1 MSDFD
6 SDDPQPTSIPFSTI
20 VASSTR
26 LRQCTFILVP
36 NRLLFLLDSP
46 EFFRNSLGWAE
57 RASEGGQE
65 SKNKTKQ
72 PKQGEPRVQA
82 DDLEAISD
90 AARSLEVDLSV
101 AGSLADGLEAKL
113 SIAGSLDL
121 PGVAE
126 CLETVCVGLGAWVLA
141 DIADSDEVL
150 KAGLGFNIDSG
161 LWKTLSDPAAG
172 FGYQVVQRGPS
183 NLLVSAPLEQYGK
196 DKRGQIFECSTTNCN
211 ILGSAV
217 LKAGLGFNI
226 DSGLWKTL
234 SDPAAGFG
242 YQVVQRGPSNLL
254 VSAPLEQYGKD
265 KRGRI
270 FECSTTNC
278 NILGSA
284 EKNAA
289 VNMSLGLAMANDP
302 STQTTMVC
310 GPTIPRDCKSI
321 TMYNGLCFEMDKQ
334 NTLGKSYTSVT
345 GECPIQAYIAF
356 LLDGSGSVSGE
367 DFKSMKDFV
376 KGLIRSFLGKDTRF
390 AITQYSYDTTT
401 HYDFNAFS
409 QAPYWESQIDNISQK
424 RGGTYTAAAIGKVVN
439 DVFLPEKGSRSSA
452 KKLLIVITD
461 GESQDSGDLPAA
473 ASLADSKQIVRFAI
487 GVGDAFSSYS
497 ATQELRTIASQPAE
511 NFMFKVGN
519 FAALDKIRE
528 NLQDKI
534 FSIEGSQTGGEALE
548 EEMSQEGFRAVYV
561 SGDIQMAMVGA
572 NQWRGGYK
580 KYSLRTDSIKE
591 SFQPTSIEADS
602 YLGYSMAV
610 ASTRF
615 GPLTVIGA
623 PRYEHRGVVWTVLNN
638 VKRQEIHPYQPQ
650 SGEYFGAEVCAMDVD
665 SDGTIDL
672 ILISAPMYTNN
683 DGEGRVY
690 VCELS
695 YENVLCHFDRPP
707 SIVVLRGSVS
717 DRGRF
722 GSSLAVLP
730 DINADTFN
738 DLAVGAPL
746 ENDGKGSIYIFQG
759 EGGKKINPIYSQR
772 IAASEIQ
779 PGLKLFGISIS
790 QSSYDQS
797 GDGLPDLAVGSK
809 GKVVLLRSRPVVTV
823 TATVSFNPKQIPTQN
838 PDCSK
843 PLASK
848 ANICFTMSKLSAINE
863 AQAQVNFT
871 LTLDANRKIP
881 NNRAWISKNVREKT
895 GSLTLQL
902 NKETCH
908 NVDFFIEACPDDAL
922 NALNNEL
929 RFTFGGLPSGTK
941 PRPSLSPKVQ
951 NTSFHSIGFEIICGK
966 DGECVDDL
974 KVDFNFTSS
983 SVVKVG
989 IDELLNVTV
998 FVENRGENS
1007 YNSRIILTYPI
1018 GLSYRKFTS
1027 LQGRIE
1033 CNSLDSE
1040 DGVTRGQTD
1049 CSVDKPIFKS
1059 NSVAVF
1065 VVAYGHNTNS
1075 KLERR
1080 IFVTANATSG
1090 NIKHIS
1096 STELYKINEID
1107 VKYSIFITVKSSLSY
1122 NNFTFG
1128 EKDLQKPLK
1137 QEIKVANVIRALNFT
1152 VVIKV
1157 PVKLGDKDI
1166 WEDKS
1171 SFMIAG
1177 CVKDKDEEPGA
1188 IDFVRKIKESKILDC
1203 AVARCRVFRCS
1214 TFMERNTDQMYRIS
1228 ANISSRWIQQIGLSS
1243 AKFRLTSTASLEYDN
1258 NQYIFYSTTF
1268 NNDPPVR
1275 KIEAEIEVFP
1285 KPDFTKEIIGG
1296 SLGGLAFLAL
1306 LTAGLYKAGF
1316 FKSKYSE
1323 MINESA
1329 GGEAAQ
1335 EGEGVAPAEG

>member
-1 MSDFD
+1 MDWI
-6 SDDPQPTSIPFSTI
+6 TAVT
-20 VASSTR
+20 
-26 LRQCTFILVP
+26 
-36 NRLLFLLDSP
+36 LFCS
-46 EFFRNSLGWAE
+46 
-57 RASEGGQE
+57 
-65 SKNKTKQ
+65 
-72 PKQGEPRVQA
+72 
-82 DDLEAISD
+82 
-90 AARSLEVDLSV
+90 
-101 AGSLADGLEAKL
+101 
-113 SIAGSLDL
+113 
-121 PGVAE
+121 
-126 CLETVCVGLGAWVLA
+126 
-141 DIADSDEVL
+141 VL

-161 LWKTLSDPAAG
+161 LWKTLTNPAAG
-172 FGYQVVQRGPS
+172 FGYQVVQRGQS
-183 NLLVSAPLEQYGK
+183 NLLVSAP
-196 DKRGQIFECSTTNCN
+196 F
-211 ILGSAV
+211 
-217 LKAGLGFNI
+217 
-226 DSGLWKTL
+226 
-234 SDPAAGFG
+234 
-242 YQVVQRGPSNLL
+242 
-254 VSAPLEQYGKD
+254 EQYGKD

-270 FECSTTNC
+270 FECSTTC
-278 NILGSA
+278 NVLYPAGRNDFVLIL
-284 EKNAA
+284 ENNAA

-302 STQTTMVC
+302 STQTTMIC

-321 TMYNGLCFEMDKQ
+321 TMYNGLCFEIDKQ
-334 NTLGKSYTSVT
+334 NILGKSYTSVT
-345 GECPIQAYIAF
+345 GDCPIQADIAF
-356 LLDGSGSVSGE
+356 LLDGSGSVYGE
-367 DFKSMKDFV
+367 DFMRMKDFV
-376 KGLIRSFLGKDTRF
+376 KGLIKSFLGKDAQF
-390 AITQYSYDTTT
+390 AITQYSSSTVT
-401 HYDFNAFS
+401 HYYFNSFKKTEDDLE
-409 QAPYWESQIDNISQK
+409 PQIKTIRQLT
-424 RGGTYTAAAIGKVVN
+424 GGTRTAAAIREVVD
-439 DVFLPEKGSRSSA
+439 DVFSPLKGSRSNA
-452 KKLLIVITD
+452 KKILIVITD
-461 GESQDSGDLPAA
+461 GESQDRGNLPSAIN
-473 ASLADSKQIVRFAI
+473 SADNKKIARFAI
-487 GVGDAFSSYS
+487 GVGNAFSSYR
-497 ATQELRTIASQPAE
+497 ATEELRTIASQPAE
-511 NFMFKVGN
+511 NFMFKVGS
-519 FAALDKIRE
+519 FDALDKIRDS
-528 NLQDKI
+528 LQDKI
-534 FSIEGSQTGGEALE
+534 FSIEGSQSGGEALK

-561 SGDIQMAMVGA
+561 SGDIQMAVVGA
-572 NQWRGGYK
+572 NTWRGGYK
-580 KYSLRTDSIKE
+580 KYSLDTASIKE

-615 GPLTVIGA
+615 GPLTIIGA
-623 PRYEHRGVVWTVLNN
+623 PRYEHRGVVWTVFNN
-638 VKRQEIHPYQPQ
+638 VKSQEIHPYQPQ
-650 SGEYFGAEVCAMDVD
+650 TGEYFGAEVCAMDVD
-665 SDGTIDL
+665 SDGSIDL
-672 ILISAPMYTNN
+672 ILISAPMFTNN

-690 VCELS
+690 VCELFRL
-695 YENVLCHFDRPP
+695 NVLCHFDTPA
-707 SIVVLRGSVS
+707 SIVVLRGIVS

-738 DLAVGAPL
+738 DLAVGSPL
-746 ENDGKGSIYIFQG
+746 ENDGQGSIYIFLG
-759 EGGKKINPIYSQR
+759 EGGKKINPTYSQR
-772 IAASEIQ
+772 IAASAIQ

-848 ANICFTMSKLSAINE
+848 ANVCFTMSKLSAINE

-902 NKETCH
+902 NKETCD
-908 NVDFFIEACPDDAL
+908 NVDFLIEACPDDAL
-922 NALNNEL
+922 NPLNNEL

-951 NTSFHSIGFEIICGK
+951 TTSFHSIGFEISCGK
-966 DGECVDDL
+966 DEECVDDL

-1007 YNSRIILTYPI
+1007 YNNRIILTYPI

-1027 LQGRIE
+1027 LRGRIE

-1040 DGVTRGQTD
+1040 DGVTRGKTD

-1065 VVAYGHNTNS
+1065 VVSYGHNTNS
-1075 KLERR
+1075 KLDKR

-1090 NIKHIS
+1090 NIKHIP
-1096 STELYKINEID
+1096 STELYKKKEID
-1107 VKYSIFITVKSSLSY
+1107 VKYSIFITVESSLSY

-1166 WEDKS
+1166 WEDTS

-1177 CVKDKDEEPGA
+1177 CVKDKDEEPGVT
-1188 IDFVRKIKESKILDC
+1188 DFVGKIKESKILDC
-1203 AVARCRVFRCS
+1203 AVAMCRVFRCS
-1214 TFMERNTDQMYRIS
+1214 SFMERNTDQTYSIS
-1228 ANISSRWIQQIGLSS
+1228 ANISSRWIEQIGLSS

-1258 NQYIFYSTTF
+1258 NQYIFYSTTS
-1268 NNDPPVR
+1268 NNKAPVR

-1316 FKSKYSE
+1316 FKSKYNE
-1323 MINESA
+1323 MVNESA
-1329 GGEAAQ
+1329 GGEAAPG
-1335 EGEGVAPAEG
+1335 GEGVTGAEG

>member
-1 MSDFD
+1 
-6 SDDPQPTSIPFSTI
+6 Q
-20 VASSTR
+20 
-26 LRQCTFILVP
+26 
-36 NRLLFLLDSP
+36 
-46 EFFRNSLGWAE
+46 
-57 RASEGGQE
+57 
-65 SKNKTKQ
+65 
-72 PKQGEPRVQA
+72 
-82 DDLEAISD
+82 
-90 AARSLEVDLSV
+90 
-101 AGSLADGLEAKL
+101 
-113 SIAGSLDL
+113 
-121 PGVAE
+121 
-126 CLETVCVGLGAWVLA
+126 
-141 DIADSDEVL
+141 
-150 KAGLGFNIDSG
+150 
-161 LWKTLSDPAAG
+161 
-172 FGYQVVQRGPS
+172 
-183 NLLVSAPLEQYGK
+183 SAL
-196 DKRGQIFECSTTNCN
+196 
-211 ILGSAV
+211 
-217 LKAGLGFNI
+217 
-226 DSGLWKTL
+226 
-234 SDPAAGFG
+234 
-242 YQVVQRGPSNLL
+242 
-254 VSAPLEQYGKD
+254 
-265 KRGRI
+265 
-270 FECSTTNC
+270 
-278 NILGSA
+278 
-284 EKNAA
+284 
-289 VNMSLGLAMANDP
+289 
-302 STQTTMVC
+302 
-310 GPTIPRDCKSI
+310 
-321 TMYNGLCFEMDKQ
+321 
-334 NTLGKSYTSVT
+334 
-345 GECPIQAYIAF
+345 
-356 LLDGSGSVSGE
+356 
-367 DFKSMKDFV
+367 
-376 KGLIRSFLGKDTRF
+376 
-390 AITQYSYDTTT
+390 
-401 HYDFNAFS
+401 
-409 QAPYWESQIDNISQK
+409 
-424 RGGTYTAAAIGKVVN
+424 N

-461 GESQDSGDLPAA
+461 GASQDSGDLPAA

-487 GVGDAFSSYS
+487 GVGDAFS
-497 ATQELRTIASQPAE
+497 TEELRTIASQPAE

-528 NLQDKI
+528 NLQDKF
-534 FSIEGSQTGGEALE
+534 FSIEGSQTGGESLK

-561 SGDIQMAMVGA
+561 SGDIQMTMVGA
-572 NQWRGGYK
+572 NTWRGGYK
-580 KYSLRTDSIKE
+580 KYSLRTASIKE
-591 SFQPTSIEADS
+591 SFQSTSMEADS

-615 GPLTVIGA
+615 GSLTIIGA

-650 SGEYFGAEVCAMDVD
+650 SGQYFGAEVCAMDVD

-683 DGEGRVY
+683 VREGRVY

-695 YENVLCHFDRPP
+695 YENVLCHFDRPS

-730 DINADTFN
+730 DINADAFN

-746 ENDGKGSIYIFQG
+746 ENDGQGSIYIFQG
-759 EGGKKINPIYSQR
+759 KGGRKIDPNPQR

-809 GKVVLLRSRPVVTV
+809 GKVILLRSRPVVTV

-848 ANICFTMSKLSAINE
+848 ANICFIMSKLSAVNE

-902 NKETCH
+902 NKETCD
-908 NVDFFIEACPDDAL
+908 NVDFLIEACPDDAL

-929 RFTFGGLPSGTK
+929 RFTFGGLPSGTNL
-941 PRPSLSPKVQ
+941 RPSLSPKVQ
-951 NTSFHSIGFEIICGK
+951 NTSFHSTGFEIICGK

-1027 LQGRIE
+1027 LRGRIE

-1065 VVAYGHNTNS
+1065 VVSYGHNTNS

-1080 IFVTANATSG
+1080 IFMTANATSG
-1090 NIKHIS
+1090 NIMHIS

-1107 VKYSIFITVKSSLSY
+1107 VKYSIFITVESSLGY

-1128 EKDLQKPLK
+1128 EKDLQKPLI

-1166 WEDKS
+1166 WEDTS
-1171 SFMIAG
+1171 SFM
-1177 CVKDKDEEPGA
+1177 VKNATNYVKPSDDIWIDIHVFYCRQKDMKLES
-1188 IDFVRKIKESKILDC
+1188 IK
-1203 AVARCRVFRCS
+1203 CR
-1214 TFMERNTDQMYRIS
+1214 
-1228 ANISSRWIQQIGLSS
+1228 
-1243 AKFRLTSTASLEYDN
+1243 
-1258 NQYIFYSTTF
+1258 
-1268 NNDPPVR
+1268 
-1275 KIEAEIEVFP
+1275 
-1285 KPDFTKEIIGG
+1285 TKMN
-1296 SLGGLAFLAL
+1296 
-1306 LTAGLYKAGF
+1306 K
-1316 FKSKYSE
+1316 K
-1323 MINESA
+1323 
-1329 GGEAAQ
+1329 
-1335 EGEGVAPAEG
+1335 

>member
-1 MSDFD
+1 MDWIIAV
-6 SDDPQPTSIPFSTI
+6 T
-20 VASSTR
+20 
-26 LRQCTFILVP
+26 
-36 NRLLFLLDSP
+36 LFCS
-46 EFFRNSLGWAE
+46 
-57 RASEGGQE
+57 
-65 SKNKTKQ
+65 
-72 PKQGEPRVQA
+72 
-82 DDLEAISD
+82 
-90 AARSLEVDLSV
+90 
-101 AGSLADGLEAKL
+101 
-113 SIAGSLDL
+113 
-121 PGVAE
+121 
-126 CLETVCVGLGAWVLA
+126 
-141 DIADSDEVL
+141 VL

-161 LWKTLSDPAAG
+161 LWKTLSNPAAG
-172 FGYQVVQRGPS
+172 FGYQVVQKEAS
-183 NLLVSAPLEQYGK
+183 NLLVSAP
-196 DKRGQIFECSTTNCN
+196 F
-211 ILGSAV
+211 
-217 LKAGLGFNI
+217 
-226 DSGLWKTL
+226 
-234 SDPAAGFG
+234 
-242 YQVVQRGPSNLL
+242 
-254 VSAPLEQYGKD
+254 EQYGKD

-270 FECSTTNC
+270 FECSTTTC
-278 NILGSA
+278 DILYPA
-284 EKNAA
+284 ENNAA
-289 VNMSLGLAMANDP
+289 INMSLGLAMANDP

-321 TMYNGLCFEMDKQ
+321 TMYNGLCFEINKLNM
-334 NTLGKSYTSVT
+334 LEKSYPSII
-345 GECPIQAYIAF
+345 GDCPIQADIAF
-356 LLDGSGSVSGE
+356 LLDGSGSVSNE
-367 DFKSMKDFV
+367 DFSRMKAFV
-376 KGLIRSFLGKDTRF
+376 NGLIKSFLGKDTQF
-390 AITQYSYDTTT
+390 AITQYSSSTVT
-401 HYDFNAFS
+401 HYYFNSFKKNKDDVE
-409 QAPYWESQIDNISQK
+409 PQIKTIRQSF
-424 RGGTYTAAAIGKVVN
+424 GGTYTAAAIREVVD
-439 DVFLPEKGSRSSA
+439 DVFSPLRGSRSNA
-452 KKLLIVITD
+452 KKILIVITD
-461 GESQDSGDLPAA
+461 GESQDRENLQSAIN
-473 ASLADSKQIVRFAI
+473 SADNKKIARFAI
-487 GVGDAFSSYS
+487 GVGDAFSTPR
-497 ATQELRTIASQPAE
+497 ATEELRAIASHPAE
-511 NFMFKVGN
+511 NFMFKVGS
-519 FAALDKIRE
+519 FDALDKIRDS
-528 NLQDKI
+528 LQDKI
-534 FSIEGSQTGGEALE
+534 FSIEGSQTGGEALK

-572 NQWRGGYK
+572 NTWRGGYK
-580 KYSLRTDSIKE
+580 KYSLRTASIKE
-591 SFQPTSIEADS
+591 SFQPTFIEADS

-615 GPLTVIGA
+615 GPLTIIGA
-623 PRYEHRGVVWTVLNN
+623 PRYKHRGVVWTVLNN
-638 VKRQEIHPYQPQ
+638 VKKQEIHPYQPQ
-650 SGEYFGAEVCAMDVD
+650 TGEYFGAEVCAMDVD
-665 SDGTIDL
+665 FDGSIDL
-672 ILISAPMYTNN
+672 ILISAPMFTNN

-690 VCELS
+690 VCELFRL
-695 YENVLCHFDRPP
+695 NVLCHFDTPS
-707 SIVVLRGSVS
+707 SIVVLRGRVS

-746 ENDGKGSIYIFQG
+746 ENDGQGSIYIFLG
-759 EGGKKINPIYSQR
+759 EGGKKINPTYSQR
-772 IAASEIQ
+772 ITASAIQ

-823 TATVSFNPKQIPTQN
+823 TTTVSFNPRQIPTQN

-881 NNRAWISKNVREKT
+881 NNRAWISKNMREKT

-902 NKETCH
+902 NKETCD
-908 NVDFFIEACPDDAL
+908 NVDFIIEACPDDAL

-951 NTSFHSIGFEIICGK
+951 TTSFHSIGFEISCGK
-966 DGECVDDL
+966 DEECVDDL

-1027 LQGRIE
+1027 LRGRIE

-1040 DGVTRGQTD
+1040 DGVTRGKTD

-1065 VVAYGHNTNS
+1065 VVSYGHNTNS
-1075 KLERR
+1075 KLDRR
-1080 IFVTANATSG
+1080 IFMTANATSG

-1096 STELYKINEID
+1096 STELYKKKEID
-1107 VKYSIFITVKSSLSY
+1107 VKYSIFITVESSLSY

-1137 QEIKVANVIRALNFT
+1137 QEIKVANVIRPLNFT

-1166 WEDKS
+1166 WEDTS
-1171 SFMIAG
+1171 NFTIAG
-1177 CVKDKDEEPGA
+1177 CVKDKDEEPGDT
-1188 IDFVRKIKESKILDC
+1188 DFVGKIKESKILDC
-1203 AVARCRVFRCS
+1203 TVATCRVFRCS
-1214 TFMERNTDQMYRIS
+1214 TFMERNTDQTYRIS
-1228 ANISSRWIQQIGLSS
+1228 ANISSRWIEQIGLSS

-1258 NQYIFYSTTF
+1258 NQYIFYSTTS
-1268 NNDPPVR
+1268 NNNAPVR

-1285 KPDFTKEIIGG
+1285 KADFTKEIIGG

-1316 FKSKYSE
+1316 FKSKYNE

-1329 GGEAAQ
+1329 GGEAAPG
-1335 EGEGVAPAEG
+1335 GEGLTGAE

>member
-1 MSDFD
+1 MDWVI
-6 SDDPQPTSIPFSTI
+6 TVT
-20 VASSTR
+20 
-26 LRQCTFILVP
+26 
-36 NRLLFLLDSP
+36 LFYS
-46 EFFRNSLGWAE
+46 
-57 RASEGGQE
+57 
-65 SKNKTKQ
+65 
-72 PKQGEPRVQA
+72 
-82 DDLEAISD
+82 
-90 AARSLEVDLSV
+90 
-101 AGSLADGLEAKL
+101 
-113 SIAGSLDL
+113 
-121 PGVAE
+121 
-126 CLETVCVGLGAWVLA
+126 
-141 DIADSDEVL
+141 VL

-161 LWKTLSDPAAG
+161 VWKTLSNPAAG
-172 FGYQVVQRGPS
+172 FGYQVVQRGS
-183 NLLVSAPLEQYGK
+183 
-196 DKRGQIFECSTTNCN
+196 
-211 ILGSAV
+211 
-217 LKAGLGFNI
+217 
-226 DSGLWKTL
+226 
-234 SDPAAGFG
+234 
-242 YQVVQRGPSNLL
+242 SNLL

-270 FECSTTNC
+270 FECSTSNC
-278 NILGSA
+278 NILGAA

-302 STQTTMVC
+302 STQKTMIC

-321 TMYNGLCFEMDKQ
+321 TMYNGLCFEIDKQ
-334 NTLGKSYTSVT
+334 NILGKSYPSVT
-345 GECPIQAYIAF
+345 GECPIQTDIAF
-356 LLDGSGSVSGE
+356 LLDGSGSVYGYQ
-367 DFKSMKDFV
+367 FTTMKQFV
-376 KGLIRSFLGKDTRF
+376 KNLIRSFLGKDTQF
-390 AITQYSYDTTT
+390 AVTQFSGYTTT
-401 HYDFNAFS
+401 HYYFS
-409 QAPYWESQIDNISQK
+409 TFSKTHNWESQIDNIIQIG
-424 RGGTYTAAAIGKVVN
+424 GGTLTAAAIRTVVN
-439 DVFLPEKGSRSSA
+439 DVFLPQRGSRSNA
-452 KKLLIVITD
+452 KKILIVITD
-461 GESQDSGDLPAA
+461 GESQDSGNLPAA
-473 ASLADSKQIVRFAI
+473 IKLADSKQIVRFAI
-487 GVGDAFSSYS
+487 GVGNAFSSYR
-497 ATQELRTIASQPAE
+497 ATQELRTIASPPAE
-511 NFMFKVGN
+511 NFVFKVGS
-519 FAALDKIRE
+519 FDALDKIRE

-534 FSIEGSQTGGEALE
+534 FSIEGSQTGGEALK

-561 SGDIQMAMVGA
+561 SGDIQMAVVGA
-572 NQWRGGYK
+572 NTWRGGYK
-580 KYSLRTDSIKE
+580 KYSLRTASIKE
-591 SFQPTSIEADS
+591 SFQPNYIEADS

-610 ASTRF
+610 ASTTD
-615 GPLTVIGA
+615 GPLTIIGA
-623 PRYEHRGVVWTVLNN
+623 PRYKHRGVVWTVLNN
-638 VKRQEIHPYQPQ
+638 VKRQEIHPYKPQ
-650 SGEYFGAEVCAMDVD
+650 TGEYFGAEVCAMDVD

-683 DGEGRVY
+683 DEEGRVY

-695 YENVLCHFDRPP
+695 RENRLECRFDTPAR
-707 SIVVLRGSVS
+707 ITVLRGDVS

-746 ENDGKGSIYIFQG
+746 ENDGQGSIYIFQG
-759 EGGKKINPIYSQR
+759 EGGKKINPICSQR
-772 IAASEIQ
+772 ITASEIQ

-809 GKVVLLRSRPVVTV
+809 GKVVLLRSRPVVKV
-823 TATVSFNPKQIPTQN
+823 TATVLFNPKQIPTQN
-838 PDCSK
+838 VDCSK

-848 ANICFTMSKLSAINE
+848 ANVCFTMSKLSAINE

-871 LTLDANRKIP
+871 LILDANRKIP

-895 GSLTLQL
+895 GSLILQL
-902 NKETCH
+902 NKETCD
-908 NVDFFIEACPDDAL
+908 NVDFLIEACPDDAL
-922 NALNNEL
+922 NPLNNEL
-929 RFTFGGLPSGTK
+929 RFTFGGLPSGTNL
-941 PRPSLSPKVQ
+941 RPSLSPKVQ
-951 NTSFHSIGFEIICGK
+951 TTSFHSIGFEISCGK
-966 DGECVDDL
+966 DEECVDDL

-1027 LQGRIE
+1027 LRGRTE

-1040 DGVTRGQTD
+1040 DGVTRGKTD

-1065 VVAYGHNTNS
+1065 VVSYGHNINS
-1075 KLERR
+1075 KLDRR

-1090 NIKHIS
+1090 NIKHIP
-1096 STELYKINEID
+1096 STELYKKKEID
-1107 VKYSIFITVKSSLSY
+1107 VKYSIFITVESSLSY

-1128 EKDLQKPLK
+1128 EKVLQKPLI
-1137 QEIKVANVIRALNFT
+1137 QEIKVTNVIRALNFT

-1166 WEDKS
+1166 WEDTS
-1171 SFMIAG
+1171 GFMIAG
-1177 CVKDKDEEPGA
+1177 CVKDKDEEPGVT
-1188 IDFVRKIKESKILDC
+1188 DFVGKIKESKILDC

-1214 TFMERNTDQMYRIS
+1214 RFMERNTDQTYSIS
-1228 ANISSRWIQQIGLSS
+1228 ANISSRWIEQIGLSS

-1258 NQYIFYSTTF
+1258 NQYIFYSTTS
-1268 NNDPPVR
+1268 NNKAPVR

-1316 FKSKYSE
+1316 FKSKYNE

-1329 GGEAAQ
+1329 GGEAAPG
-1335 EGEGVAPAEG
+1335 GEGVTGAEG